1 MKSFTRFLNE
11 ERDASKKLSS
21 ILTKLEDIR
30 RAAQSA
36 HWNVRGKNFL
46 ELHALFGEIYD
57 YSNEQI
63 DVIAERIM
71 AIDDKTLI
79 SIEGSKIPSPSSD
92 EGRNIDMV
100 LKLLSTE
107 DLTKLLNSLN
117 ETSSNMVQEIISQL
131 DKFAWKLKSTK
142 T

>member
-1 MKSFTRFLNE
+1 M
-11 ERDASKKLSS
+11 
-21 ILTKLEDIR
+21 TKLEDIR
-30 RAAQSA
+30 RASQTA

-63 DVIAERIM
+63 DVVAERIM
-71 AIDDKTLI
+71 AINDKALI
-79 SIEGSKIPSPSSD
+79 GIEGSKIPSPSSD

-107 DLTKLLNSLN
+107 DLTKLLNSLD

-142 T
+142 S

>member
-1 MKSFTRFLNE
+1 MKNFSRFLNE
-11 ERDASKKLSS
+11 ERSASKKLSS

-30 RAAQSA
+30 RASQSA

-57 YSNEQI
+57 YSNKQI
-63 DVIAERIM
+63 DAIAERIM
-71 AIDDKTLI
+71 AINDKALI

-100 LKLLSTE
+100 LELLSTKE
-107 DLTKLLNSLN
+107 LTKLLNSLD
-117 ETSSNMVQEIISQL
+117 ETSSSMVQEIISQL

>member
-30 RAAQSA
+30 RASQSA

-71 AIDDKTLI
+71 AINDKALI
-79 SIEGSKIPSPSSD
+79 SIGGSKIPLPSSD

-107 DLTKLLNSLN
+107 DLTKLLNSLD

>member
-1 MKSFTRFLNE
+1 MKNFTRFLNE
-11 ERDASKKLSS
+11 ERGAPKELSL
-21 ILTKLEDIR
+21 IMTKLEDIR
-30 RAAQSA
+30 RASQSA

-57 YSNEQI
+57 YSNMQI

-71 AIDDKTLI
+71 AINDKALV
-79 SIEGSKIPSPSSD
+79 SIEGSKIPSPSTD

-100 LKLLSTE
+100 LELLSTGDVTKLLS
-107 DLTKLLNSLN
+107 SLD
-117 ETSSNMVQEIISQL
+117 ETSSNIVQEIISQL

-142 T
+142 

>member
-30 RAAQSA
+30 RASQSA

-71 AIDDKTLI
+71 AINDKALI

-92 EGRNIDMV
+92 EDRNIDMV

-107 DLTKLLNSLN
+107 DLTKLLNSLD